1 MTLRPEISTDLIQQV
16 KIKYPKE
23 TGMLSPAKTVEWAL
37 NKVLEVK
44 K

>member
-1 MTLRPEISTDLIQQV
+1 MTLRPEVDKSLVEQI

-23 TGMLSPAKTVEWAL
+23 TGMLSPAKTVEWAI